1 MQHPKT
7 AERNA
12 NVKKQK
18 WYSLI
23 DKVYRVENL
32 ESAWKQVKA
41 NRGAAGVDG
50 ITIKDFGKELKGN
63 LEKLRQEMM
72 AKCYVPKP
80 VRRVEIK
87 KDTGGIR
94 KLGIPAIC
102 DRVIQQSAR
111 NVLEPIFEPKFLDCS
126 FGFRPERSAHMAI
139 KRIKHFLEEGYV
151 WVVDADILG
160 YFDNISQEKLI
171 DEVAKEVSDGSMLKL
186 IRSFLQSGVMVNGAF
201 ELTDKGTPQG
211 GVISPLL
218 ANVYLHPFDEAM
230 TARGYRLVRYAD
242 DWLILCKSE
251 KSAQRA
257 LKGAKEIL
265 EGQLGLTL
273 HPDKTKIV
281 DARQGLDF
289 LGYHFK
295 VVHFWRK
302 RKEEDSFTCYLKP
315 SEKALNKFKAKIRE
329 ITRRNQTTNMPTL
342 LKKLNP
348 YIRGWANYYG
358 HGNVKT
364 LFKSKDTWIR
374 RRVRMVQMRSWRN
387 PRRIWSILMRKG
399 WKKDKMLS
407 LSMTRWR
414 NSACQMVHAS
424 LDLKWFEKIGFVSLL
439 SVYENLCATKAN

>member
-1 MQHPKT
+1 MS
-7 AERNA
+7 
-12 NVKKQK
+12 KQK

-32 ESAWKQVKA
+32 ENAWKQVKA

-50 ITIKDFGKELKGN
+50 VTIKDFGKDLHGN
-63 LEKLRQEMM
+63 LEKLSQNMM
-72 AKCYVPKP
+72 TKCYVPKP

-94 KLGIPAIC
+94 PLGIPSIC
-102 DRVIQQSAR
+102 DRVAQQSAR

-126 FGFRPERSAHMAI
+126 FGFRPGRSAHMAI
-139 KRIKHFLEEGYV
+139 DRIKLFLEAGYV
-151 WVVDADILG
+151 WVVDADIKS

-186 IRSFLQSGVMVNGAF
+186 IRSFLQSGVMVNGSY

-218 ANVYLHPFDEAM
+218 ANVYLHPFDEEM

-281 DARQGLDF
+281 DARQGFDF

-295 VVHFWRK
+295 VVHFRRK
-302 RKEEDSFTCYLKP
+302 RKEDDIFTCYLKP
-315 SEKALNKFKAKIRE
+315 SEKAMNKFKAKLRD

-364 LFKSKDTWIR
+364 LFKTLDTWIR

-414 NSACQMVHAS
+414 NSACQMVHAA

-439 SVYENLCATKAN
+439 SVYENLCAK